1 MADVI
6 AGRYVLLSSLGRGG
20 MGEVF
25 LADDLVLGRRV
36 AIKRILTSGSAPDRV
51 ALERLVREAR
61 LAATLH
67 HPNVVAVHDLVT
79 DGDRTHIVMEFVDSR
94 SLAEMIRAK
103 KRLEPVVAGRIGT
116 QIASA

>member
-1 MADVI
+1 MVGQRAAIWAGGLMADVI

-36 AIKRILTSGSAPDRV
+36 AIKRILAGSALDRV
-51 ALERLVREAR
+51 AIERLIREAR

-79 DGDRTHIVMEFVDSR
+79 DGDRTHIVM
-94 SLAEMIRAK
+94 
-103 KRLEPVVAGRIGT
+103 
-116 QIASA
+116 